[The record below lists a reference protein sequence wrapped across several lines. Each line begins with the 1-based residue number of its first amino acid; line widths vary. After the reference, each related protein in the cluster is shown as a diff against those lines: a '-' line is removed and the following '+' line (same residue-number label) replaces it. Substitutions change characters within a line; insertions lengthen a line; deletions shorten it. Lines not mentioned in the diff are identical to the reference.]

1 MMKNPG
7 GGYQQKFQRLPKRP
21 EISNKNI
28 KKSPAGPATNARGG
42 DMSDYNL
49 KENVSYQ
56 TPDDQLY
63 PDNGFTAPP
72 EVYTMN
78 VGPPI
83 KDQINYGEGDGAGE
97 FVQVVCRI
105 RPMLQ
110 FEMSRGDDNCIKV
123 LNEQDLQLNKG
134 YSAINFQSW
143 R

>member
-1 MMKNPG
+1 
-7 GGYQQKFQRLPKRP
+7 
-21 EISNKNI
+21 
-28 KKSPAGPATNARGG
+28 
-42 DMSDYNL
+42 
-49 KENVSYQ
+49 
-56 TPDDQLY
+56 
-63 PDNGFTAPP
+63 
-72 EVYTMN
+72 MN

>member
-21 EISNKNI
+21 EISNKNV

-78 VGPPI
+78 VGPSNQGP
-83 KDQINYGEGDGAGE
+83 N
-97 FVQVVCRI
+97 
-105 RPMLQ
+105 
-110 FEMSRGDDNCIKV
+110 
-123 LNEQDLQLNKG
+123 QLWRRRR
-134 YSAINFQSW
+134 SW
-143 R
+143 RVRSGRLQNQAHAPIRDV